1 MSMSMSMPDGATPE
15 LSQGAAARA
24 CRNFTK
30 LFGGVQALANVSVT
44 LRAGEILCL
53 VGDNGA
59 GKSTLTKLLTGQLQP
74 EVGQILINGT
84 EQVGLTPRRALEFGI
99 SVVPQTLA
107 LCENLNATQNV
118 MLGNEAV
125 SLKLGPFHFID
136 ARRNRSEA
144 LTRLRDVM
152 ELDRLNS
159 HTPVRMLSGG
169 QRQAI
174 AIVRAM
180 ARGRTAIIFDEP
192 TAALGVRQTEVTLDL
207 IRTVAARNV
216 AVMVVSHT
224 LPDVMAVADR
234 IVALRHGEVIMDKPI
249 GDTDEGELAEAMA
262 LRVSR

>member
-1 MSMSMSMPDGATPE
+1 MSTPAEATAG
-15 LSQGAAARA
+15 LSQGATAIE
-24 CRNFTK
+24 CRNVTK

-59 GKSTLTKLLTGQLQP
+59 GKSTLTKVLTGQLQP
-74 EVGQILINGT
+74 EAGEILINGT
-84 EQVGLTPRRALEFGI
+84 EEVGLSPRRALELGI

-125 SLKLGPFHFID
+125 SLRLGPVRFID
-136 ARRNRSEA
+136 SRRNRSEA
-144 LTRLRDVM
+144 LTRLQDVVDLNR
-152 ELDRLNS
+152 LDSRA
-159 HTPVRMLSGG
+159 PVRMLSGG

-180 ARGRTAIIFDEP
+180 ARGTTAIIFDEP

-207 IRTVAARNV
+207 VRKVAARNI
-216 AVMVVSHT
+216 AVMVISHT

-234 IVALRHGEVIMDKPI
+234 IVALRHGEVIMDKLLA
-249 GDTDEGELAEAMA
+249 DTDEDEVAGAMA
-262 LRVSR
+262 LRISR

>member
-1 MSMSMSMPDGATPE
+1 MSMPAGATSE
-15 LSQGAAARA
+15 LSHGAVALE
-24 CRNFTK
+24 CRNITK
-30 LFGGVQALANVSVT
+30 LFGGVQALDNVSLT

-59 GKSTLTKLLTGQLQP
+59 GKSTLTKVLTGQLQP

-84 EQVGLTPRRALEFGI
+84 EKVTLTARRALELGI

-144 LTRLRDVM
+144 LTRLRDVV

-159 HTPVRMLSGG
+159 RAPVRMLSGG

-180 ARGRTAIIFDEP
+180 ARGSTAIIFDEP
-192 TAALGVRQTEVTLDL
+192 TAALGIRQTEVTLEL
-207 IRTVAARNV
+207 IRKVAARNV

-234 IVALRHGEVIMDKPI
+234 IVALRHGEVIMDKPAV
-249 GDTDEGELAEAMA
+249 DTEESELAEAMA
-262 LRVSR
+262 LRVTR